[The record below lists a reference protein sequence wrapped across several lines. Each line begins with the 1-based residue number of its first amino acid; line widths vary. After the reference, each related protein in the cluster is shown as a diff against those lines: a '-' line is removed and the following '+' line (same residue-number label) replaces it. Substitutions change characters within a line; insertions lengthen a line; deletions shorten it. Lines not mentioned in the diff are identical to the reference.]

1 MRVVVSANAEG
12 LDAQASPMFGR
23 CPAYVFVETDDL
35 TASSMANPAI
45 GASGGA
51 GIQAAQL
58 VIEQGV
64 QAVIT
69 GNVGPNALQVFQAS
83 SIPVY
88 QHAGG
93 SVRDAVEAFIA
104 GKLTQVMQPTSRAH
118 SGMPGANRGTGSGG
132 GRGMG
137 GGGGKG
143 MGGGRGGA
151 GS

>member
-1 MRVVVSANAEG
+1 MRVVVSANEEG
-12 LDAQASPMFGR
+12 LDAGASPIFGR
-23 CPAYVFVETDDL
+23 CPAYVFVDTDDL
-35 TASSMANPAI
+35 TISNLSNPAI

-51 GIQAAQL
+51 GIQAAQI
-58 VIEQGV
+58 VIEQG
-64 QAVIT
+64 AEAIIT

-93 SVRDAVEAFIA
+93 SVRDAVEAFKA
-104 GKLTQVMQPTSRAH
+104 GKLTQVTQPTSRAH
-118 SGMPGANRGTGSGG
+118 SGMPGA

-137 GGGGKG
+137 GGGRG
-143 MGGGRGGA
+143 MGSRRGGGGRGGF